1 MKYSEL
7 KRSLANGIEPVY
19 ILTGSDDFLRN
30 YAVSLIKDR
39 CVSMPDLNFASVD
52 GENMSVAAES
62 VYTSLVSFPFMSDKR
77 MVVLKEY
84 YPTADELK
92 KNGLAEYL
100 KNPSETSVL
109 AFNNRK
115 DCRALEKA
123 GAVTVDC
130 NPDMA
135 LCVGWIC
142 NEAKKNSLSVSP
154 AVAGKIAEYS
164 LLDFTKINSELGKL
178 IDYCAESGTIDM
190 KAVDEVVH
198 KDSEYQVYEMV
209 ERISSGNF
217 DDAYS
222 ILTDLLSKNESEQ
235 RLFISIYSHFRRMLH
250 VAVSDAKNSEL
261 AEVLGVKEY
270 AVKMTRM
277 QTRKFPV
284 KRIKSICEKFSFYDA
299 AFKRGDTGLS
309 SVLWNGVFSAMIN

>member
-52 GENMSVAAES
+52 GENMSIAAES

-100 KNPSETSVL
+100 KNPLETSVL

>member
-1 MKYSEL
+1 LKYSEL

-77 MVVLKEY
+77 MVVLREY